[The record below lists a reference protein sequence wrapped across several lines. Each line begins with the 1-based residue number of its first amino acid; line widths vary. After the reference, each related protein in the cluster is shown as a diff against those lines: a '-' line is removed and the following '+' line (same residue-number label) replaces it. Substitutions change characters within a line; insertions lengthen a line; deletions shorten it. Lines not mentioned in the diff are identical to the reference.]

1 MSLRKFP
8 GGANDCKYQASYRR
22 RLREGEDTVLSLDS
36 PKWSELIHAY
46 GAATDI
52 PDLLRQLE
60 KMPPYEGENEP
71 WFSIWSA
78 LAHQGDVYS
87 ASFAA
92 VPHVVRILAQAP
104 DRADFSYFQFPAWV
118 EICRQKKSVAIPREL
133 EADYFAALRQL
144 PALVGEAADRE
155 WDEALLI
162 CALSAI
168 AAAKGYV
175 KVAEATQ
182 ELSSSVA
189 EEFLQWLF
197 SK

>member
-1 MSLRKFP
+1 
-8 GGANDCKYQASYRR
+8 
-22 RLREGEDTVLSLDS
+22 VLSLDS
-36 PKWSELIHAY
+36 PKWSELVDAY
-46 GAATDI
+46 GAATNI

-60 KMPPYEGENEP
+60 QIPPYEVETEP

-104 DRADFSYFQFPAWV
+104 DKVDFSYFQFPAWV
-118 EICRQKKSVAIPREL
+118 EICRQNKSMAIPEEL
-133 EADYFAALRQL
+133 RADYFAALRQL
-144 PALVGEAADRE
+144 PALVAQAADRE
-155 WDEALLI
+155 WDEALLMAAI
-162 CALSAI
+162 SAI

-182 ELSSSVA
+182 ELTSSVS